1 VLSPIDDFLL
11 RGETSLLVPL
21 ISKLS
26 FKVSLVDL
34 YNSSPADDTQ
44 KNSLATLVG
53 LSLGF

>member
-1 VLSPIDDFLL
+1 MTDPFGEFLL

-21 ISKLS
+21 ISRLS
-26 FKVSLVDL
+26 FKVTVVDL
-34 YNSSPADDTQ
+34 YNNNPADDTE

>member
-34 YNSSPADDTQ
+34 YDSSPADDTQ